1 MLKLQCY
8 AAYAIH
14 ITIGRQDVARRKKPF
29 VNAKNAVLRCM
40 PTMLPLAGK
49 TWQEESLSCS
59 TSGREVAIQL
69 LRRLKSAI
77 IICKF

>member
-1 MLKLQCY
+1 
-8 AAYAIH
+8 
-14 ITIGRQDVARRKKPF
+14 
-29 VNAKNAVLRCM
+29 VLRCM

-59 TSGREVAIQL
+59 TSGHEVAIQL